1 MRRCT
6 PEEGIIMQAYERLI
20 RYARIHTTSD
30 KNADTTP
37 STARQ
42 FDLSQLLAREMTAM
56 GFRDVMVDEHAYTY
70 GVIPSSEG
78 CGDWP
83 SVGLIA
89 HLDTAPDF
97 SGEGVNP
104 QLVSDYDG
112 KDLPIGSRVL
122 SPEQFPDLKA
132 VIGHTL
138 ITTDG
143 NTLLG
148 ADDKAGIAEIL
159 TACEEIMKENLPHG
173 KIAVCFV
180 PDEEIGHGAALLS
193 LERLGAAFAYT
204 VDGGNPAEI
213 NYETFNAAEAVV
225 DFQGVN
231 VHPGEAKGIMRNA
244 SLLAMEFDA
253 LLPAGE
259 RPEHTEGYEGFFHL
273 TQMRGD
279 VEKAQLHYI
288 IRDHDAERFEAR
300 KQKMAENV
308 RCLNVKYGEGAAAL
322 LIRDQYRNMA
332 EILETHP
339 EIIRRAE
346 AAVRTAGLQPRCV
359 PVRGGTD
366 GAQLSFRG
374 LPCPNLGT
382 GGAAFHGP
390 YEHIS
395 VQNMDLCVR
404 ILKNLLT
411 QHPYENPTN

>member
-1 MRRCT
+1 
-6 PEEGIIMQAYERLI
+6 MQAYERLI
-20 RYARIHTTSD
+20 RYARIYTTSD
-30 KNADTTP
+30 ENAEITP

-42 FDLSQLLAREMTAM
+42 FDLSRLLAEEMTAM
-56 GFRDVMVDEHAYTY
+56 GFQAVTVDEHAYTY
-70 GVIPSSEG
+70 GVVPASEG
-78 CGDWP
+78 CEDRP

-97 SGEGVNP
+97 SGKGVKP
-104 QLVSDYDG
+104 QLVPDYDG
-112 KDLPIGSRVL
+112 TDLPIGNRLL
-122 SPEQFPDLKA
+122 SPEQFPDLKNL
-132 VIGHTL
+132 IGHTL

-159 TACEEIMKENLPHG
+159 TACEEIMEEKLPHG
-173 KIAVCFV
+173 RIAVCFV

-204 VDGGNPAEI
+204 VDGGDPEEI

-273 TQMRGD
+273 TQMQGS
-279 VEKAQLHYI
+279 VENAQLRYI
-288 IRDHDAERFEAR
+288 IRDHDADRFEAR

-308 RCLNVKYGEGAAAL
+308 RSLNGKYGEGAASL
-322 LIRDQYRNMA
+322 LIREQYRNMA
-332 EILETHP
+332 EILAMHP

-346 AAVRTAGLQPRCV
+346 DAVRMAGLQPRCV

-411 QHPYENPTN
+411 QQ

>member
-1 MRRCT
+1 
-6 PEEGIIMQAYERLI
+6 MQAYERLI
-20 RYARIHTTSD
+20 RYARIYTTSD
-30 KNADTTP
+30 ENAEITP

-42 FDLSQLLAREMTAM
+42 FDLSNMLAEEMTAM
-56 GFRDVMVDEHAYTY
+56 GFQEVTVDEHAYTY
-70 GVIPSSEG
+70 GVVPASEG
-78 CGDWP
+78 CEDRP

-97 SGEGVNP
+97 SGEGVKP
-104 QLVSDYDG
+104 QLVPDYDG
-112 KDLPIGSRVL
+112 TDLPIGNRVL
-122 SPEQFPDLKA
+122 SPEQFPDLKNL
-132 VIGHTL
+132 IGHTL

-159 TACEEIMKENLPHG
+159 TACEEIMEEHLPHG
-173 KIAVCFV
+173 RIAVCFV

-204 VDGGNPAEI
+204 VDGGDPEEI

-273 TQMRGD
+273 TQMQGN
-279 VEKAQLHYI
+279 VENAQLRYI
-288 IRDHDAERFEAR
+288 IRDHDADRFEAR

-308 RCLNVKYGEGAAAL
+308 RSLNGKYGEGAASL
-322 LIRDQYRNMA
+322 LIREQYRNMA
-332 EILETHP
+332 EILAMHP

-346 AAVRTAGLQPRCV
+346 DAVRMAGLQPRCV

-411 QHPYENPTN
+411 QQ

>member
-1 MRRCT
+1 M
-6 PEEGIIMQAYERLI
+6 MQAYERLI

-30 KNADTTP
+30 ENADTTP

-279 VEKAQLHYI
+279 VEKAQLQYI
-288 IRDHDAERFEAR
+288 ILDHDAERFEAR
-300 KQKMAENV
+300 K
-308 RCLNVKYGEGAAAL
+308 
-322 LIRDQYRNMA
+322 
-332 EILETHP
+332 
-339 EIIRRAE
+339 
-346 AAVRTAGLQPRCV
+346 
-359 PVRGGTD
+359 
-366 GAQLSFRG
+366 
-374 LPCPNLGT
+374 
-382 GGAAFHGP
+382 
-390 YEHIS
+390 
-395 VQNMDLCVR
+395 
-404 ILKNLLT
+404 
-411 QHPYENPTN
+411 

>member
-1 MRRCT
+1 
-6 PEEGIIMQAYERLI
+6 MQAYERLI
-20 RYARIHTTSD
+20 RYARIYTTSD
-30 KNADTTP
+30 ENAEITP

-42 FDLSQLLAREMTAM
+42 FDLSNMLAEEMNAM
-56 GFRDVMVDEHAYTY
+56 GFQAVTVDEHAYTY
-70 GVIPSSEG
+70 GVVPASEG
-78 CGDWP
+78 CEDRP

-97 SGEGVNP
+97 SGEGVKP
-104 QLVSDYDG
+104 QLVPDYDG

-122 SPEQFPDLKA
+122 SPEQFPDLKNL
-132 VIGHTL
+132 IGHTL

-159 TACEEIMKENLPHG
+159 TACEEIMEEHLPHG
-173 KIAVCFV
+173 RIAVCFV

-204 VDGGNPAEI
+204 VDGGDPEEI

-244 SLLAMEFDA
+244 SLLAMEFDS

-273 TQMRGD
+273 TQMQGN
-279 VEKAQLHYI
+279 VENAQLRYI
-288 IRDHDAERFEAR
+288 IRDHDADRFEAR
-300 KQKMAENV
+300 KQKIAENV
-308 RCLNVKYGEGAAAL
+308 RSLNRKYGEGAASL

-332 EILETHP
+332 VVLSSHP

-346 AAVRTAGLQPRCV
+346 DAVRMAGLQPRCV

-404 ILKNLLT
+404 ILKNLLL
-411 QHPYENPTN
+411 QPPQENPTN

>member
-1 MRRCT
+1 
-6 PEEGIIMQAYERLI
+6 MQAYERLI

-359 PVRGGTD
+359 PVRGGTY

>member
-1 MRRCT
+1 
-6 PEEGIIMQAYERLI
+6 MQAYERLI
-20 RYARIHTTSD
+20 RYARIYTTSD
-30 KNADTTP
+30 ENAEITP

-42 FDLSQLLAREMTAM
+42 FDLSNMLAEEMTAM
-56 GFRDVMVDEHAYTY
+56 GFQAVTVDEHAYTY
-70 GVIPSSEG
+70 GVVPASEG
-78 CGDWP
+78 CEDWP

-97 SGEGVNP
+97 SGKGVKP
-104 QLVSDYDG
+104 QLVPDYDG
-112 KDLPIGSRVL
+112 TDLPIGNRVL
-122 SPEQFPDLKA
+122 SPEQFPDLKNL
-132 VIGHTL
+132 IGHTL

-159 TACEEIMKENLPHG
+159 TACEEIMEEHLPHG
-173 KIAVCFV
+173 RIAVCFV

-204 VDGGNPAEI
+204 VDGGDPEEI

-273 TQMRGD
+273 TQMQGN
-279 VEKAQLHYI
+279 VENAQLRYI
-288 IRDHDAERFEAR
+288 IRDHDADRFEAR

-308 RCLNVKYGEGAAAL
+308 RSLNGKYGEGAASL
-322 LIRDQYRNMA
+322 LIREQYRNMA
-332 EILETHP
+332 EILAMHP

-346 AAVRTAGLQPRCV
+346 DAVRMAGLQPRCV

-411 QHPYENPTN
+411 QQ

>member
-1 MRRCT
+1 
-6 PEEGIIMQAYERLI
+6 MQAYERLI

-30 KNADTTP
+30 ENADTTP

-89 HLDTAPDF
+89 HLDTAPVF

>member
-1 MRRCT
+1 
-6 PEEGIIMQAYERLI
+6 MQAYERLI

-30 KNADTTP
+30 ENAETTP

-42 FDLSQLLAREMTAM
+42 FDLSHLLAEEMTAM
-56 GFRDVMVDEHAYTY
+56 GFQDVAVDEHAYTY
-70 GVIPSSEG
+70 GVVPASEG
-78 CGDWP
+78 CGNWP

-89 HLDTAPDF
+89 HMDTAPDF
-97 SGEGVNP
+97 SGEGVKP
-104 QLVSDYDG
+104 RLVPDYDG
-112 KDLPIGSRVL
+112 KDLPIGPRVL
-122 SPEQFPDLKA
+122 SPEQFPDLKKL
-132 VIGHTL
+132 IGHTL

-173 KIAVCFV
+173 RIAVCFV

-193 LERLGAAFAYT
+193 LERLGAAYAYT
-204 VDGGNPAEI
+204 VDGGDPDEI

-225 DFQGVN
+225 DFRGVN

-253 LLPAGE
+253 LLPAHE
-259 RPEHTEGYEGFFHL
+259 RPENTEGYEGFYHL
-273 TQMRGD
+273 TSMQGD
-279 VEKAQLHYI
+279 VEKAQLRYI

>member
-1 MRRCT
+1 
-6 PEEGIIMQAYERLI
+6 MQAYERLI

-30 KNADTTP
+30 ENADTTP

-83 SVGLIA
+83 AVGLIA
-89 HLDTAPDF
+89 HLDTAPVF

>member
-1 MRRCT
+1 
-6 PEEGIIMQAYERLI
+6 MQAYERLI

-30 KNADTTP
+30 ENAEITP

-42 FDLSQLLAREMTAM
+42 FDLSNMLAEEMTAM
-56 GFRDVMVDEHAYTY
+56 GFQEVTVDEHAYTY
-70 GVIPSSEG
+70 GVVPASEG
-78 CGDWP
+78 CEGWP

-97 SGEGVNP
+97 SGEGVKP
-104 QLVSDYDG
+104 QLVPDYDG
-112 KDLPIGSRVL
+112 TDLPIGNRVL
-122 SPEQFPDLKA
+122 SPEQFPDLKNL
-132 VIGHTL
+132 IGHTL

-159 TACEEIMKENLPHG
+159 TACEEIMEEHLPHG
-173 KIAVCFV
+173 RIAVCFV

-204 VDGGNPAEI
+204 VDGGDPEEI

-273 TQMRGD
+273 TQMQGN
-279 VEKAQLHYI
+279 VENAQLRYI
-288 IRDHDAERFEAR
+288 IRDHDADRFEAR

-308 RCLNVKYGEGAAAL
+308 RSLNGKYGEGTASL
-322 LIRDQYRNMA
+322 LIREQYRNMA
-332 EILETHP
+332 EILAMHP

-346 AAVRTAGLQPRCV
+346 DAVRMAGLQPRCV

-411 QHPYENPTN
+411 QQ

>member
-1 MRRCT
+1 
-6 PEEGIIMQAYERLI
+6 MQAYERLI
-20 RYARIHTTSD
+20 RYARVYTTSD
-30 KNADTTP
+30 ENAETTP

>member
-1 MRRCT
+1 
-6 PEEGIIMQAYERLI
+6 MQAYERLI

-30 KNADTTP
+30 ENAAATP

-42 FDLSQLLAREMTAM
+42 FDLSLQLVEEMTAM
-56 GFRDVMVDEHAYTY
+56 GFQEVAADEHAYTY
-70 GVIPSSEG
+70 GVIPASEG

-97 SGEGVNP
+97 SGEGVKP
-104 QLVSDYDG
+104 QLVPDYDG
-112 KDLPIGSRVL
+112 RDLPIGSRVL
-122 SPEQFPDLKA
+122 SPEQFPDLKEL
-132 VIGHTL
+132 IGHTL

-159 TACEEIMKENLPHG
+159 TACEEIMEEKLPHG
-173 KIAVCFV
+173 RIAVCFV

-204 VDGGNPAEI
+204 VDGGNPEEI

-253 LLPAGE
+253 LLPTGE

-273 TQMRGD
+273 TQMEGD
-279 VEKAQLHYI
+279 VEKARLHYI
-288 IRDHDAERFEAR
+288 IRDHDADRFEAR
-300 KQKMAENV
+300 KQKLAENIH
-308 RCLNVKYGEGAAAL
+308 CLNRKYGEGAATL

-332 EILETHP
+332 EILAEHP
-339 EIIRRAE
+339 EIIQRAE
-346 AAVRTAGLQPRCV
+346 EAVRTAGLQPRCV

-404 ILKNLLT
+404 ILKNLLLQPPHESGT
-411 QHPYENPTN
+411 GKE

>member
-1 MRRCT
+1 
-6 PEEGIIMQAYERLI
+6 MQAYERLI

-30 KNADTTP
+30 ENADTTP

-42 FDLSQLLAREMTAM
+42 FDLSQLLAGEMTAM
-56 GFRDVMVDEHAYTY
+56 GFLDVMVDEHAYTY

-300 KQKMAENV
+300 KKKMAENV

-411 QHPYENPTN
+411 QPPYENPTN